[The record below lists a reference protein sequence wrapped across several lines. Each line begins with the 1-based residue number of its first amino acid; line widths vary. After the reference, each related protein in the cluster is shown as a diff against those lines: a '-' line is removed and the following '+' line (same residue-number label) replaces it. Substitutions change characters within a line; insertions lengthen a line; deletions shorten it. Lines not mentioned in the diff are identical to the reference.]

1 MGMNKLVQRQ
11 ERVTLFTVMG
21 SAFLV
26 PFIGSALNLA
36 LPAMGYEFNCGAV
49 LLSWV
54 VTSYLVASA
63 AFLLP
68 FGRLADIKGR
78 HAIYQCGLGLFTI
91 FTLLSALSPNI
102 QVMLIFRVLQGVA
115 AAMIFSTSTAILT
128 DVFPVN
134 LRGRVIG
141 LSVSSTY
148 VGLSLGPVLGGWMNS
163 YLGWRSI
170 FYFIAAVS
178 LVITIFAVLY
188 MKGEWKE
195 AAGERFDWQGGLLY
209 LTSLGA
215 FMYGISAL
223 ADTGAAKYFAAAGA
237 ALLLAFVR
245 YELAQKQ
252 PLIDMHLFVKNIS
265 FAFSNLAAMINYSA
279 TFALSFLMSI
289 YLQTV
294 LGFSSQHAG
303 MIMLAQPLMMAI
315 FSPLAGNLSDK
326 VEPRTVAS
334 LGMGLTALG
343 LFGFIFM
350 GLNTPITWII
360 ADLLLIGIGFA
371 LFSSPNTNA
380 VMSSVQPRLYG
391 VASSMLGT
399 MRMIGQAFSM
409 AIVTL
414 ILASYIGSQMLAQ
427 IDHQILVKAMQTSF
441 IIFTFLCF
449 LGVFASIARGNTYS
463 EQKDVSRG

>member
-1 MGMNKLVQRQ
+1 MNKLDQKQ
-11 ERVTLFTVMG
+11 ERVTLFTVMC

-26 PFIGSALNLA
+26 PFIASALNLA
-36 LPAMGYEFNCGAV
+36 LPTMGHEFNSSAV

-54 VTSYLVASA
+54 LTSYLVASA

-78 HAIYQCGLGLFTI
+78 HSIFQAGLGLFSL

-102 QVMLIFRVLQGVA
+102 EIILIFRVLQGVA

-128 DVFPVN
+128 DVFPVHR
-134 LRGRVIG
+134 RGQVLG

-148 VGLSLGPVLGGWMNS
+148 VGLSLGPVLGGWMNF
-163 YLGWRSI
+163 YMGWRSI
-170 FYFIAAVS
+170 FYFIAAIS

-195 AAGERFDWQGGLLY
+195 AAGESFDWQGSLLY

-223 ADTGAAKYFAAAGA
+223 ADTSMAKYFAFTG
-237 ALLLAFVR
+237 ALLLLSFIR
-245 YELAQKQ
+245 YELRQDQ
-252 PLIDMHLFVKNIS
+252 PLIDMQLFVKNIS

-279 TFALSFLMSI
+279 TFALSFLMSL

-303 MIMLAQPLMMAI
+303 MVMLAQPLMMAL
-315 FSPLAGNLSDK
+315 FSPLAGNLSDR
-326 VEPRTVAS
+326 VEPRIVAS
-334 LGMGLTALG
+334 TGMGLTALG
-343 LFGFIFM
+343 LFGFIFL
-350 GLNTPITWII
+350 GLNTPIIWII
-360 ADLLLIGIGFA
+360 ADLLLIGLGFA

-380 VMSSVQPRLYG
+380 VMASVQPRLYG
-391 VASSMLGT
+391 IASSTLGT

-409 AIVTL
+409 AIVTM
-414 ILASYIGSQMLAQ
+414 ILAVYIGNQMLAQ
-427 IDHQILVKAMQTSF
+427 VDPQVLMNSMKTTF
-441 IIFTFLCF
+441 IIFTILCF
-449 LGVFASIARGNTYS
+449 LGIFASIARGNTYS
-463 EQKDVSRG
+463 ERKVGENE

>member
-1 MGMNKLVQRQ
+1 MKKFEHGQ
-11 ERVTLFTVMG
+11 ELVTLITVMC

-26 PFIGSALNLA
+26 PFVASALNLA
-36 LPAMGYEFNCGAV
+36 LPTMGHEFNSSAV
-49 LLSWV
+49 LLSWI
-54 VTSYLVASA
+54 VTSYIVASA

-78 HAIYQCGLGLFTI
+78 HAIFQGGLGLFAL

-102 QVMLIFRVLQGVA
+102 QVLLIFRVLQGVA

-128 DVFPVN
+128 EVFP
-134 LRGRVIG
+134 LHRRGRVIG

-148 VGLSLGPVLGGWMNS
+148 VGLSLGPVLGGWMNY

-170 FYFIAAVS
+170 LYFIAAVS
-178 LVITIFAVLY
+178 LAVMILAVLY

-195 AAGERFDWQGGLLY
+195 AAGESFDWQGSLLY

-223 ADTGAAKYFAAAGA
+223 ADTSLAKYFALAGA
-237 ALLLAFVR
+237 VLLLGFIR
-245 YELAQKQ
+245 YELSLYQ
-252 PLIDMHLFVKNIS
+252 PLIDLNLFVKNIS
-265 FAFSNLAAMINYSA
+265 FAFSNLAAMVNYSA

-294 LGFSSQHAG
+294 IGYSSQRAG
-303 MIMLAQPLMMAI
+303 MIMLAQPLMMAV
-315 FSPLAGNLSDK
+315 FSPLAGNLSDR
-326 VEPRTVAS
+326 VEPRIVAS
-334 LGMGLTALG
+334 AGMGLTTLG
-343 LFGFIFM
+343 LFGFIFL
-350 GLNTPITWII
+350 GLNTPVIWII
-360 ADLLLIGIGFA
+360 ADLVLVGLGFA

-380 VMSSVQPRLYG
+380 VMAAVQPRLYG
-391 VASSMLGT
+391 VASSTLGT

-414 ILASYIGSQMLAQ
+414 ILAAYIGNGLLAQ
-427 IDHQILVKAMQTSF
+427 VDHQVLINSMRTSF
-441 IIFTFLCF
+441 IIFTLLCF
-449 LGVFASIARGNTYS
+449 LGIFASIARGNTYS
-463 EQKDVSRG
+463 GSKDG